1 MQERYVYLTKLGC
14 LCSRKAFLY
23 NRCYNWCYVTG
34 DNWQNGLRC
43 SLLPKFASSSR
54 LQLTNKLG
62 DLGAGNIKRTH
73 CSFTYK
79 WSNYDTVL
87 ININILVHVN
97 AINEKLMSKHTD
109 IQYPLN
115 TSYSKSDIVIF
126 VNVILWFVWIC
137 QFPKPWF
144 YNWLH
149 NICLSWVWET
159 HFSYW
164 ILI

>member
-1 MQERYVYLTKLGC
+1 MIQCCVYIVQ
-14 LCSRKAFLY
+14 RQFL
-23 NRCYNWCYVTG
+23 YNWCYVTKE
-34 DNWQNGLRC
+34 NWEKGLWC
-43 SLLPKFASSSR
+43 SQVLHHSSDCSWQINWVHVTWR
-54 LQLTNKLG
+54 TN
-62 DLGAGNIKRTH
+62 TH

-126 VNVILWFVWIC
+126 LNVILWFVWIC